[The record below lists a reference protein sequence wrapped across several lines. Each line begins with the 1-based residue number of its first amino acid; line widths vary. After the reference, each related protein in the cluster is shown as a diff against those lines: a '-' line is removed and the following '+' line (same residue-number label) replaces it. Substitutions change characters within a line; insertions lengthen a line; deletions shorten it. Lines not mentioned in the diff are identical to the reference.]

1 MKIKSEYGDKVLTY
15 CSWQNHPKCK
25 DKGMTNEKALKIVD
39 KLNEAARTGEE
50 IKGISHTICQLCLN
64 VLDID

>member
-1 MKIKSEYGDKVLTY
+1 MKIKSEYGDRVLSF

-25 DKGMTNEKALKIVD
+25 DKGMTNEEALKIID
-39 KLNEAARTGEE
+39 KMNKNLRDDEQIR
-50 IKGISHTICQLCLN
+50 GISHGICQLCLN